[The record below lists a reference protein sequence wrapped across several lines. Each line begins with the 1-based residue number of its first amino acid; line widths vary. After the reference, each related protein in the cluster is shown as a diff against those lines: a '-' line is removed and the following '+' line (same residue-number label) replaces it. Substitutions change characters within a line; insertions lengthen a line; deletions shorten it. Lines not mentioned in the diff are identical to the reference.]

1 MSIFSCVIDEV
12 QNVVSQITQQSSQV
26 EDVVNGIRGGM
37 QPISGGAWVGQG
49 AQAFIEEVNSRLIP
63 QIMQLIAS
71 ISGFGGGINSA
82 LDVMSQADNDVFGVV
97 GNIGDM
103 FDSIF

>member
-1 MSIFSCVIDEV
+1 MSIFSCVINEV
-12 QNVVSQITQQSSQV
+12 QDVVGQITQQANQV
-26 EDVVNGIRGGM
+26 EDVVGGIRGGM
-37 QPISGGAWVGQG
+37 QPIMGGAWVGQG

-71 ISGFGGGINSA
+71 ISGFGGGINGA
-82 LDVMSQADNDVFGVV
+82 LDIIGQADNDVFGVV
-97 GNIGDM
+97 GNIGDI